1 MWGWRC
7 SRPHRPPPRSHAPA
21 RSFLHPGLLT
31 ARRYLRPAA
40 VVPDGGPRPRS
51 ARGWMYRCEP
61 GRCSRL
67 EVRAWGLGPR
77 AWSARAW
84 AHAEAKPVHPD
95 DRDALSLP
103 DRRLVLRLRRPHLAL
118 RVDHPL
124 RIQIG
129 PGHAAGAHQAFPAAA
144 DLRALRAHGGAH
156 PEQEDRSR
164 QP

>member
-7 SRPHRPPPRSHAPA
+7 SRRRRPPPRSHAPA

-40 VVPDGGPRPRS
+40 AVPGGGPRPRS

-61 GRCSRL
+61 GRCFRL
-67 EVRAWGLGPR
+67 EVRAWGLGPG

-84 AHAEAKPVHPD
+84 AHAEAKPIHPD
-95 DRDALSLP
+95 DRDTLSLP
-103 DRRLVLRLRRPHLAL
+103 DRRLVLRFRRPHLAH

-124 RIQIG
+124 RSEVG
-129 PGHAAGAHQAFPAAA
+129 AGHAAGTEQSLRAAA
-144 DLRALRAHGGAH
+144 HPDALRADAGPHGK
-156 PEQEDRSR
+156 EQ
-164 QP
+164 